1 MRTASAPD
9 AAVVRAMPVPPLRWS
24 GSLTKQG
31 CRINCLDTAML
42 PRGYGPE
49 HRGGGR
55 FPKGKRQMERAKAG
69 RPPSASTRRRAEGW
83 RERHGRDRASQSG
96 GETPRATR
104 RQPVA
109 DEAPSS
115 DPPARLPQDRG
126 SGQAR
131 AAKRL
136 CAVKLERFGNSG
148 EGSTA
153 AFRTCRACSKAFPQL
168 ACSKRK

>member
-1 MRTASAPD
+1 MAEIARVNP
-9 AAVVRAMPVPPLRWS
+9 AA
-24 GSLTKQG
+24 
-31 CRINCLDTAML
+31 
-42 PRGYGPE
+42 
-49 HRGGGR
+49 
-55 FPKGKRQMERAKAG
+55 
-69 RPPSASTRRRAEGW
+69 RP
-83 RERHGRDRASQSG
+83 
-96 GETPRATR
+96 PRATR

-148 EGSTA
+148 EGSTT
-153 AFRTCRACSKAFPQL
+153 AFRTCRARSKTFPQL